1 MKKEPMN
8 YLLPRRA
15 TLAMISV
22 AALLSTGFAATDAI
36 EQNTAHALGLD
47 EGSFT
52 ISDHRNDGIRTR
64 YTVKTNTGRRYSCYV
79 TGLGASFPVSD
90 AMCTELGKAGQQATT
105 DASCNALLKAA
116 GKC

>member
-1 MKKEPMN
+1 
-8 YLLPRRA
+8 
-15 TLAMISV
+15 MISV

-52 ISDHRNDGIRTR
+52 ISDHSNDGIRTR